1 MEPAYMEMLN
11 ALARIRDV
19 CQGQLA
25 LPQLCVVG
33 DQSSGKSS
41 LLQCITG
48 VEFPVKSGICTRVPT
63 VVECRRAV
71 SESCEIRAGNG
82 EFSSIPTADIMK
94 AITKAQKSLLGD
106 AKISSSQIT
115 VRVSGPS
122 QDDLDIVDLPGI
134 IHNGPGSEETVQLIE
149 KYIQSEQTL
158 ILVVSEAKQDD
169 ELVSAL
175 KLAAKHDQAGTRSLR
190 ILTKFDT
197 FDSDDAQ
204 KKAAKLV
211 ADRVD
216 DPLGPHA
223 VVCRA
228 LGGSSY
234 DSESEA
240 ETFCDMPSKHTDIAS
255 LKERLQPLYIELI
268 RTNLPTLENNAR
280 VAKKAAEASLHK
292 LGELPLSP
300 VAMIREAQ
308 RALKL
313 PQHSFTATITPAI
326 DRAREAVHATSERI
340 APDFVSRLLKHDAFI
355 CPFFQGEV
363 AFNAGMGEIVEWWRH
378 PTERFIKEIAV
389 ALETSMSPINEDAV
403 GVSERLRAA
412 IKMQW
417 EAYSADLVKS
427 LRTQLQSTLM
437 EEKDFGTVN
446 HYIQQ
451 RYVEEHLMPD
461 ALIERA
467 VESICGDNDSNKF
480 CTDAATVR
488 KQLQAT
494 RDAAV
499 DKAQHA
505 TIGEYV
511 ASKVLCA
518 LKANWAVEK
527 KTFTDEMLKKTR
539 GCVVAKREE
548 FIDLM
553 VANDT
558 LRSDA
563 LEDGDIGERR
573 ESLKATIAA
582 MQDVI
587 FEVTTL
593 TVNTKRQPIDM

>member
-1 MEPAYMEMLN
+1 MEMLN

-63 VVECRRAV
+63 VVECRRAM

-94 AITKAQKSLLGD
+94 AITKAQKSLLGES
-106 AKISSSQIT
+106 KISSSQIT

-149 KYIQSEQTL
+149 TYIKSEQTL

-175 KLAAKHDQAGTRSLR
+175 KLADKHDPAGTRSLR

-216 DPLGPHA
+216 DSLGAHA

-228 LGGSSY
+228 LGGSGY
-234 DSESEA
+234 DGESEA
-240 ETFCDMPSKHTDIAS
+240 ETFGDMNSKHTGIAS
-255 LKERLQPLYIELI
+255 LKERLQPLYVDLI
-268 RTNLPTLENNAR
+268 RANLPTLESSAR
-280 VAKKAAEASLHK
+280 DAKKVAEASLHK

-300 VAMIREAQ
+300 VGMIREAQ

-326 DRAREAVHATSERI
+326 DRAREAVHATGERI
-340 APDFVSRLLKHDAFI
+340 TPDFVSGLLKHDAFV

-363 AFNAGMGEIVEWWRH
+363 AFNAGMGEVVEWWSH

-389 ALETSMSPINEDAV
+389 ALQTSMNPINEDAV

-412 IKMQW
+412 IKLRW
-417 EAYSADLVKS
+417 DAYSTELVKS
-427 LRTQLQSTLM
+427 LRTQLQSTLV

-451 RYVEEHLMPD
+451 KYIEEHIMPD

-467 VESICGDNDSNKF
+467 VESICGNKINIF
-480 CTDAATVR
+480 NTDAASVR

-494 RDAAV
+494 RAAAV
-499 DKAQHA
+499 DNARHA

-511 ASKVLCA
+511 GSKILCA
-518 LKANWAVEK
+518 LNANWAVEK
-527 KTFTDEMLKKTR
+527 KTFTDGLLKKTR

-553 VANDT
+553 VADDA

-573 ESLKATIAA
+573 KSLKVTIAS
-582 MQDVI
+582 MRDVI
-587 FEVTTL
+587 SEVTTL
-593 TVNTKRQPIDM
+593 TENARDKAV